1 MVKILIIGGFFMLN
15 KIIIDPTLQN
25 SIFILRDALSKEM
38 YPIVK
43 CGRPIVILCI
53 GTDRS
58 TGDSLGP
65 LVGDKLKFLIRNRV
79 YLYGNLQYPVHAK
92 NLINIIDEINKKY
105 KDPYII
111 AIDACLGSLQNVGKI
126 IVDKAPI
133 SPGSAMNKDLP
144 KVGDLSI
151 TGIVNISG
159 AMEFMV
165 LQNTRLFTVMQIAE
179 VISKG
184 IYHSIIKTL
193 GGRKAATD
201 EIKNILSQNIEA

>member
-1 MVKILIIGGFFMLN
+1 MLN
-15 KIIIDPTLQN
+15 KLIIDPSSKK
-25 SIFILRDALSKEM
+25 SIFLLRDTLSNEIC
-38 YPIVK
+38 PIIK
-43 CGRPIVILCI
+43 SGRPIIVLCI

-65 LVGDKLKFLIRNRV
+65 LVGDKLKFLIRDKI
-79 YLYGNLQYPVHAK
+79 YLYGNLENPVHAK
-92 NLINIIDEINKKY
+92 NLSQVLDEIKTKHIN
-105 KDPYII
+105 PFII

-126 IVDKAPI
+126 IVEGKPL

-165 LQNTRLFTVMQIAE
+165 LQNTRLFTVMELAE
-179 VISKG
+179 TISKG
-184 IYHSIIKTL
+184 LYHSIIKTI
-193 GGRKAATD
+193 GGRKSTSIIENKLA
-201 EIKNILSQNIEA
+201 ENIEA